1 MRKSL
6 LKRHGPCNILLHEGT
21 GSNPTRLPWGK
32 AAWGAAPEGPHGRGG
47 WPVIPVLIF
56 FCSVAG
62 VCQFG
67 IHYWRATI
75 SSVAAQAV
83 SDRAWAALGISSTD
97 VKPRDF
103 RALMSLSKMAPA
115 LRGSNG
121 GLRTIQA
128 YYLMIET
135 MGRALPMM
143 AGWAEREMIA
153 CARFAAARLVQ

>member
-1 MRKSL
+1 
-6 LKRHGPCNILLHEGT
+6 
-21 GSNPTRLPWGK
+21 
-32 AAWGAAPEGPHGRGG
+32 
-47 WPVIPVLIF
+47 VIPVLIF

-67 IHYWRATI
+67 VHYWRATI
-75 SSVAAQAV
+75 STVAAEAV
-83 SDRAWAALGISSTD
+83 SDRAWAALGISPAD

-121 GLRTIQA
+121 GLRAIQA
-128 YYLMIET
+128 YYLVVET

-143 AGWAEREMIA
+143 AGWAEREMVT
-153 CARFAAARLVQ
+153 CAKFAAARLVQRLEVNIACTVEAQKY